1 MRTLVLHVRTGLRCC
16 FRACAD
22 GAHTMRGHVTER
34 VPPGDVSQRGHVI
47 LVDHARTGLQTQQH
61 TTRALLC
68 LFVTQL

>member
-1 MRTLVLHVRTGLRCC
+1 
-16 FRACAD
+16 
-22 GAHTMRGHVTER
+22 MRGHVTER